1 MVYTT
6 NILAL
11 PFVLLA
17 WAVDMYL
24 LLVMVYVVAG
34 KLSGERASRVRQ
46 YLEQFARPMP
56 QAVRRWLERR
66 TAKPV
71 KQWVSWVVVAL
82 IGLVIRHLLALL
94 IVSLG

>member
-11 PFVLLA
+11 PLVLIV
-17 WAVDMYL
+17 WALDIYL

-46 YLEQFARPMP
+46 CLEQFARPMP

-71 KQWVSWVVVAL
+71 KQWVPWVVVAL
-82 IGLVIRHLLALL
+82 VGLVIRHLLALL